1 MYHDNSLAYRFVF
14 LCLFSKTLAHDKQ
27 LTWGQAVEQ
36 GKQLFYKN
44 PLCFSLWYPDGSI
57 KSNYWQ
63 HLFSVIFF
71 HYLPAYFIDGLLVL
85 MRRKP
90 LYATIQLRFFFFN
103 TKIHKINQLLF
114 FSLVN
119 IQKRISQG
127 LKVLQYYTTKNWTFK
142 NEKFLRMKEN
152 MSEKD
157 QNMFYFSVEEVR

>member
-1 MYHDNSLAYRFVF
+1 MINNWHGAKQSNKGNNYSTKIHCASHCGIQTVRSNQIIGNTCLVSYSFTICRHILLTVF
-14 LCLFSKTLAHDKQ
+14 WCWWEENHCMQQFNWD
-27 LTWGQAVEQ
+27 
-36 GKQLFYKN
+36 
-44 PLCFSLWYPDGSI
+44 
-57 KSNYWQ
+57 
-63 HLFSVIFF
+63 
-71 HYLPAYFIDGLLVL
+71 
-85 MRRKP
+85 
-90 LYATIQLRFFFFN
+90 FFFN